1 MPSLVA
7 LIVVLVATAASAL
20 PAESHGW
27 YAGLRSP
34 SGMPCCNER
43 DCRPVASRVNHDT
56 GREEILANGA
66 WYAVEYGK
74 VLPFSSPDGGYHACW
89 GNAAGRPNFR
99 CIILPGMAS
108 LAPSEGS
115 ARITSG
121 FPVQPDKGPGA
132 HFTQTVE
139 QDGRFNGFLRLLEAA
154 GMVELLEDEGAA
166 DNADMHSA
174 QAGI

>member
-1 MPSLVA
+1 MPTLVA

-20 PAESHGW
+20 PAESQGW

-34 SGMPCCNER
+34 SGMPSCNER
-43 DCRPVASRVNHDT
+43 DCHPVASRVNHDT

-66 WYAVEYGK
+66 WYPVEYGK
-74 VLPFSSPDGGYHACW
+74 VLTFPSPDGGYHACW
-89 GNAAGRPNFR
+89 GNATGRPNFR

-121 FPVQPDKGPGA
+121 VPVEPEVRPAA
-132 HFTQTVE
+132 HV
-139 QDGRFNGFLRLLEAA
+139 
-154 GMVELLEDEGAA
+154 
-166 DNADMHSA
+166 
-174 QAGI
+174 